1 MNLQSSERKFAMADG
16 RVKWFNEQKGYGF
29 IEVSGGQD
37 IFVHFSAIEGE
48 GFKTL
53 SEGQEVVF
61 EIEKGQKGPQAVKV
75 KKK

>member
-1 MNLQSSERKFAMADG
+1 MAEG

-29 IEVSGGQD
+29 IEVNGGAD
-37 IFVHFSAIEGE
+37 IFVHFSAIEGS

-61 EIEKGQKGPQAVKV
+61 EIEQGQKGPQAINV
-75 KKK
+75 KKA